1 MQRATAKT
9 PPGEAGFSV
18 GGEAWGRFGCKTFE
32 PAESSKETHGVAG
45 NGTRELRPSQGRPNT
60 MLQALLSAIVDLVL
74 SVAWGAIVRLLGLEN
89 VVEIATAILGLSCIV
104 IGFTVFLLGY

>member
-1 MQRATAKT
+1 M
-9 PPGEAGFSV
+9 
-18 GGEAWGRFGCKTFE
+18 
-32 PAESSKETHGVAG
+32 AG
-45 NGTRELRPSQGRPNT
+45 NGTRELRPSQGRPNA

-74 SVAWGAIVRLLGLEN
+74 SVAWSAIVRLLGLEN

>member
-1 MQRATAKT
+1 
-9 PPGEAGFSV
+9 
-18 GGEAWGRFGCKTFE
+18 
-32 PAESSKETHGVAG
+32 
-45 NGTRELRPSQGRPNT
+45 

-74 SVAWGAIVRLLGLEN
+74 SVAWSAIVRLLGLEN